1 MKALVR
7 GTLVAFCVVQWSAG
21 AFAQEP
27 KSAALAKQLAAALDA
42 AKLDSLAAK
51 DPTGADTFIGVL
63 YIPGFQLLTIAAKY
77 SAPQLLDARIGKKEY
92 REVYIDL
99 QSSASPGT
107 KVFVEDL
114 GMDGLRAKR
123 EDNQGFDS
131 VEMGGKRTMFDNEWK
146 KQQLSEQEY
155 LKTHLAADERYAQML
170 AALLAQLKKS

>member
-1 MKALVR
+1 MKARVQ
-7 GTLVAFCVVQWSAG
+7 GTLVALCVAGWSAG

-27 KSAALAKQLAAALDA
+27 KSAALAKELAAALNT

-51 DPTGADTFIGVL
+51 DPAGADTFIAVL

-99 QSSASPGT
+99 QSSASPGS

-114 GMDGLRAKR
+114 GMDGLRAKK

-131 VEMGGKRTMFDNEWK
+131 VEIGGKRTMFDNEWK
-146 KQQLSEQEY
+146 KQQITEQDY
-155 LKTHLAADERYAQML
+155 LKTHSAADERYAQML
-170 AALLAQLKKS
+170 TALLAQLKKS